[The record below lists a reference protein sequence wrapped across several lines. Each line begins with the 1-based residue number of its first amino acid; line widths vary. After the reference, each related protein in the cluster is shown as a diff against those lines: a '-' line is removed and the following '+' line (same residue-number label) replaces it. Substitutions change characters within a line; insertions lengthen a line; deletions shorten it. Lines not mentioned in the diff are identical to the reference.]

1 MGETSG
7 RRIDAAWPAAH
18 PSPCAVMPAERV
30 AGDGDRARARAGRY
44 PYVAVRRLPAAGSP
58 DVCGDWYELA
68 ELGEDRFAVA
78 VGDVVGHGPGAAGV
92 MDRLHGALSA
102 AIRAVGGP
110 ARALEVLGACACSI
124 EGALA
129 TTVVQ
134 TVIDRRAHVIA
145 YSCAG
150 HLPPVLSRPDGLI
163 VLLDQATDPPL
174 GVRPR
179 PGGRPQAQVAYAPG
193 STLLLYT
200 DGLVE
205 RRGEDIDTGL
215 NRLTHSLARHGSL
228 AAEPLADA
236 ILADLGVTGG
246 AADDTVLVVVRL

>member
-7 RRIDAAWPAAH
+7 RGIGAAWFAARS
-18 PSPCAVMPAERV
+18 SPCAVLPAEMV
-30 AGDGDRARARAGRY
+30 ISDGDRAYVRAARY

-58 DVCGDWYELA
+58 NVSGDWFELA
-68 ELGEDRFAVA
+68 ELGEDRLAVA

-92 MDRLHGALSA
+92 MDRLRDALSA

-110 ARALEVLGACACSI
+110 ARALEVLGVCACSI

-134 TVIDRRAHVIA
+134 TVIDRRARTIA

-150 HLPPVLSRPDGLI
+150 HLPPVLLQPDGLL

-179 PGGRPQAQVAYAPG
+179 PEGRPQTHVAYAPG
-193 STLLLYT
+193 ATLLLYT

-215 NRLTHSLARHGSL
+215 SRLTYSLSRHRSLAPQ
-228 AAEPLADA
+228 PLADA
-236 ILADLGVTGG
+236 ILADLGIIGG